1 MAVFGGSHSLPE
13 PCTGRRYTENV
24 YVTAPTSRR
33 PHARI
38 RALGLALTLGALL
51 LAGCSPQANTGLTPQ
66 TGAPTSGGVATPS
79 GASPAP
85 AGPVAGVAI
94 ALGKPAI
101 VISPCPGDVVTEVGA
116 FSKDANDVTKSVWL
130 AKSTNGRRLVVMGIG
145 VAPRGYENVV
155 PYATPLPSAS
165 LTGKVIVKTA
175 RGKSF
180 TVSTADSFADAT
192 ASEILVNGNYLSF
205 NEFMQQYSLCS
216 TK

>member
-1 MAVFGGSHSLPE
+1 MFGGAHSLPE
-13 PCTGRRYTENV
+13 PSAGPRYTENV

-33 PHARI
+33 LHART
-38 RALGLALTLGALL
+38 RAFAMALTVGALL
-51 LAGCSPQANTGLTPQ
+51 LAGCSPQASTGLTPQ

-79 GASPAP
+79 GSTPAP
-85 AGPVAGVAI
+85 TGPVAGVAI

-101 VISPCPGDVVTEVGA
+101 VISPCAGDVVTEVGA
-116 FSKDANDVTKSVWL
+116 FSKDANDVTKNVWL
-130 AKSTNGRRLVVMGIG
+130 AKSSNGRRLVVMGIG

-165 LTGKVIVKTA
+165 LTGKVIVKSPSGT
-175 RGKSF
+175 SV

-205 NEFMQQYSLCS
+205 NEFMTQYSLC
-216 TK
+216 KAK